1 MKILTNKRYNDL
13 LEKID
18 YQFIEIEELEKSN
31 KIARSK
37 YYEQVNECAIKVET
51 IKRHEKELK
60 DAKSYNQWLQERLNA
75 SQKQISE
82 LLQENRHLEAEI
94 ERAKSRV

>member
-18 YQFIEIEELEKSN
+18 YQFIEIEELEESN

-37 YYEQVNECAIKVET
+37 YYEQVNECAIK
-51 IKRHEKELK
+51 
-60 DAKSYNQWLQERLNA
+60 
-75 SQKQISE
+75 
-82 LLQENRHLEAEI
+82 
-94 ERAKSRV
+94 